1 MKRAIKLRESDL
13 KRMIAESVKRTINES
28 LSQSHEDSLRQ
39 MVGKYALQ
47 IKNMLDQMTT
57 VGHTGNN
64 SLGDLLALE
73 NSSIVDK
80 LYDVYFKMQDFAKTI
95 DQRRKKEEDF
105 AETPPG
111 GWEDFGY

>member
-1 MKRAIKLRESDL
+1 MKQAIKLRESDL
-13 KRMIAESVKRTINES
+13 KRIIAESVKRTINES

-64 SLGDLLALE
+64 FLGDFLALE

-80 LYDVYFKMQDFAKTI
+80 LYDVYFEMQDFAKTT

-105 AETPPG
+105 AETPLE

>member
-1 MKRAIKLRESDL
+1 MKQAIKLRESDL
-13 KRMIAESVKRTINES
+13 KRIIAESVRSVVNES

-64 SLGDLLALE
+64 FLGDFLALE

-80 LYDVYFKMQDFAKTI
+80 LYDVYFEMQDFAKTT
-95 DQRRKKEEDF
+95 DQRRKEKEDL
-105 AETPPG
+105 AEMPSE

>member
-13 KRMIAESVKRTINES
+13 KKMISESVRRTINES
-28 LSQSHEDSLRQ
+28 LSQSHEDRLRQ

-47 IKNMLDQMTT
+47 IKNMLDQMTMT
-57 VGHTGNN
+57 EHGSNN
-64 SLGDLLALE
+64 FLRDLLTRE

-80 LYDVYFKMQDFAKTI
+80 LYDVYFEMQDFAKTT

-105 AETPPG
+105 AETPPE

>member
-1 MKRAIKLRESDL
+1 MKQAIKLRESDL
-13 KRMIAESVKRTINES
+13 KRIIAESVRSVVNES

-64 SLGDLLALE
+64 SLGDLLAIE

-80 LYDVYFKMQDFAKTI
+80 LYDVYFEMQDFAKTT

-105 AETPPG
+105 AETPLE

>member
-57 VGHTGNN
+57 VGHTDNN
-64 SLGDLLALE
+64 FLRDLLALE
-73 NSSIVDK
+73 NSSIIDK
-80 LYDVYFKMQDFAKTI
+80 LYDVYFEMQDFAKTI

>member
-1 MKRAIKLRESDL
+1 MKQAIKLRESDL
-13 KRMIAESVKRTINES
+13 KRIIAESVRSVVNES

-64 SLGDLLALE
+64 FLGDLLALE

-80 LYDVYFKMQDFAKTI
+80 LYDVYFEMQDFAKTTG
-95 DQRRKKEEDF
+95 QRRKEEEDL
-105 AETPPG
+105 AEMPPE

>member
-1 MKRAIKLRESDL
+1 MKQAIKLRESDL
-13 KRMIAESVKRTINES
+13 KRIIAESVKRTINES

-47 IKNMLDQMTT
+47 IKNMLDQMTM

-80 LYDVYFKMQDFAKTI
+80 LYDVYFEMQDFAKTI
-95 DQRRKKEEDF
+95 DQRRKKEEDL
-105 AETPPG
+105 AETPPE

>member
-13 KRMIAESVKRTINES
+13 KRMIAESVRRTINES

-80 LYDVYFKMQDFAKTI
+80 LYDVYFEMQDFAKTI
-95 DQRRKKEEDF
+95 GKHRYDLIIR
-105 AETPPG
+105 
-111 GWEDFGY
+111 

>member
-1 MKRAIKLRESDL
+1 MKQTIKLRESEL
-13 KRMIAESVKRTINES
+13 KRMITESVKRTINES
-28 LSQSHEDSLRQ
+28 LSQPHENSLRQ

-64 SLGDLLALE
+64 FLGDFLALE

-80 LYDVYFKMQDFAKTI
+80 LYDVYFEMQDFAKTT
-95 DQRRKKEEDF
+95 DQHRKKEEDF
-105 AETPPG
+105 AETPPE

>member
-13 KRMIAESVKRTINES
+13 KRMIAESVRRTINES

-47 IKNMLDQMTT
+47 IKNMLDQMPT

-80 LYDVYFKMQDFAKTI
+80 LYDVYFEMQDFTKTT

-105 AETPPG
+105 AETPLE